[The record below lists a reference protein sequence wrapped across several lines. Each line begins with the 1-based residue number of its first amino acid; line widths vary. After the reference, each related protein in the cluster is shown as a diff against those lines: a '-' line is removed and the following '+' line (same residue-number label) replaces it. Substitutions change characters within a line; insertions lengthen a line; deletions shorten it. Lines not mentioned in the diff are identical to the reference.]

1 LAALLPQCFL
11 GAGIQFF
18 FLDPVATV
26 SKRFAPEPV
35 TPGKPVASR
44 GPYMTEKET
53 LRQLLHD
60 LSTPISVLLLLEDQ
74 MPADANETV
83 LKLRQIVETYR
94 KELNSIL

>member
-1 LAALLPQCFL
+1 
-11 GAGIQFF
+11 
-18 FLDPVATV
+18 
-26 SKRFAPEPV
+26 
-35 TPGKPVASR
+35 
-44 GPYMTEKET
+44 MTEKET